1 MAESAAELQEALN
14 GLHEYC
20 KLWSLTVNI
29 SKTKIVIFSKGKVR
43 KYPKFYLDQNEIEV
57 SEEYVYLG
65 VTFTYNG
72 TFTRAVEKQINQA
85 RKAMFVVLER
95 SKMLKLPF
103 DIVCE
108 LYEKCVIPV
117 LLYGSEIWGWANLR
131 EIEIFHRNFLR
142 MVLKTFKF
150 TPNCMLYGESGCTD
164 MDTKITSR
172 MINFWA
178 KLNNGNSEKFS
189 AVLCQLMQKLTE
201 NSPDQFQFKW
211 LNHIKTALSNSGFY
225 ELWESKF
232 VDVNW
237 LKSAFS
243 QRLADIFQQKWH
255 DDVMNNSQCTFYKL
269 FKETHQQENY
279 LSQLSQNQRIYLSK
293 FRTRTNHL
301 PITKARFHN
310 NQANVN
316 CPLCPGEKV
325 GDELH
330 YIFDC
335 DYFRQERIKLF
346 PSKFMRGS
354 PSVNIMELFS
364 CDAEKKTLENVACF
378 VKIIMNKFTYTKTDP
393 QDKENVDKLPKKI
406 RTTRSGRVTK
416 PPDKL
421 SLWSWPIF
429 VKLPLFS
436 CWECQCLPVNT
447 GYACM

>member
-1 MAESAAELQEALN
+1 
-14 GLHEYC
+14 
-20 KLWSLTVNI
+20 
-29 SKTKIVIFSKGKVR
+29 
-43 KYPKFYLDQNEIEV
+43 
-57 SEEYVYLG
+57 
-65 VTFTYNG
+65 
-72 TFTRAVEKQINQA
+72 
-85 RKAMFVVLER
+85 
-95 SKMLKLPF
+95 
-103 DIVCE
+103 
-108 LYEKCVIPV
+108 
-117 LLYGSEIWGWANLR
+117 
-131 EIEIFHRNFLR
+131 
-142 MVLKTFKF
+142 
-150 TPNCMLYGESGCTD
+150 
-164 MDTKITSR
+164 
-172 MINFWA
+172 
-178 KLNNGNSEKFS
+178 
-189 AVLCQLMQKLTE
+189 
-201 NSPDQFQFKW
+201 
-211 LNHIKTALSNSGFY
+211 
-225 ELWESKF
+225 
-232 VDVNW
+232 
-237 LKSAFS
+237 
-243 QRLADIFQQKWH
+243 
-255 DDVMNNSQCTFYKL
+255 MNNSQCTFYKL

-406 RTTRSGRVTK
+406 RTTRSGQVTK